1 MHGAMLSL
9 LSLFLL
15 PILVHCQKN
24 TFRLNECWCRND
36 THIAWNRYYR
46 MDIPYLVGTPA
57 EITEWC
63 IEATNGDGYGECLDQ
78 HTKQYSI
85 CASYQSVHNKFR
97 RNDFCYRNHGN
108 VRYAKTPI
116 EYYVDGWPNYVGWNE
131 QEYKLTLKNAVHPD
145 TDPEEASK
153 QVSEHCKPVCQQFQ
167 GWDLPVMAPWE
178 PSPHGVVE
186 SRALSWDYFSFKR
199 GDGAGGHWPLE
210 PFPDEGVHKIHR
222 GGISATSVTGEG
234 TIDYYQCDGQK
245 DGVDRFWNC

>member
-1 MHGAMLSL
+1 
-9 LSLFLL
+9 
-15 PILVHCQKN
+15 
-24 TFRLNECWCRND
+24 
-36 THIAWNRYYR
+36 
-46 MDIPYLVGTPA
+46 MDIPHLVSTPA

-63 IEATNGDGYGECLDQ
+63 IEATNGDGY
-78 HTKQYSI
+78 
-85 CASYQSVHNKFR
+85 
-97 RNDFCYRNHGN
+97 
-108 VRYAKTPI
+108 
-116 EYYVDGWPNYVGWNE
+116 GWNE

>member
-1 MHGAMLSL
+1 MVTDTVNVSI
-9 LSLFLL
+9 ST
-15 PILVHCQKN
+15 QSN
-24 TFRLNECWCRND
+24 TAFVLHISPSTTSFGETTFATETMGMFDMRKPPLNITWMDGQTMWVCISRCRSASKLA
-36 THIAWNRYYR
+36 TVQQGYQ
-46 MDIPYLVGTPA
+46 
-57 EITEWC
+57 TEADD
-63 IEATNGDGYGECLDQ
+63 AT
-78 HTKQYSI
+78 
-85 CASYQSVHNKFR
+85 
-97 RNDFCYRNHGN
+97 
-108 VRYAKTPI
+108 
-116 EYYVDGWPNYVGWNE
+116 GWNE